1 VRAEFEARL
10 PGWLRKPWAPAVLL
24 GVVCALSL
32 GARVFHLDIPGAD
45 GQYVFDERYY
55 VNAARVIVGAPMQP
69 TDTYAHL
76 APRGA
81 DPNGEHPQLGKA
93 IIGASISLLGD
104 HPAAWRLPVAL
115 FATLALALLFWVVR
129 RLGGSPWLSLGVVA
143 IAAAENLWLVSG
155 RIGVL
160 EMLCIPFML
169 AGFGFYLDRQP
180 VVAGILLGVGSC
192 VKELCLYALIAIL
205 LLELL
210 RAARWLATDRA
221 RVSRTRFAMP
231 VVVTAV
237 WLFTFFS
244 LLGVLDA
251 IVPPYHNGHP
261 VDRGQAAVCGD
272 FALWSD
278 ACNHFAFMN
287 DYAARLRGPVAAH
300 SITGHPWEFWLDQP
314 PIPYYTETRAV
325 HSGSKLVGLDTVLS
339 FQGLVNPVLLFSGWL
354 AIPLAA
360 WWAWRR
366 RDDLSLFVVAWVI
379 ATWLP
384 VELANLVDQRLTY
397 LYYMAYTL
405 PALFVA
411 VALVLARLPRLL
423 TGVWIG
429 AYLSAF
435 ALLYPFRTLSG
446 G

>member
-1 VRAEFEARL
+1 VRAELEVRL
-10 PGWLRKPWAPAVLL
+10 RDWLRKPWAPAVLL
-24 GVVCALSL
+24 GAVCALSL
-32 GARVFHLDIPGAD
+32 GARLFHLDIPGAA
-45 GQYVFDERYY
+45 GQYIFDERYY
-55 VNAARVIVGAPMQP
+55 VNAARVIVGAPMQA
-69 TDTYAHL
+69 TDTYLHL

-93 IIGASISLLGD
+93 IIGASITLLGD
-104 HPAAWRLPVAL
+104 NPVAWRLPVVL

-169 AGFGFYLDRQP
+169 AGFAFYLDRQP

-205 LLELL
+205 VLELL
-210 RAARWLATDRA
+210 RAARWFIGERA
-221 RVSRTRFAMP
+221 RVPRARIAMP
-231 VVVTAV
+231 VIATAV
-237 WLFTFFS
+237 FLFTFFS

-251 IVPPYHNGHP
+251 IVPPYHNGRL
-261 VDRGQAAVCGD
+261 VDRGQAPVCSHA
-272 FALWSD
+272 ALWSD

-287 DYAARLRGPVAAH
+287 DYASKLRGPVAAH
-300 SITGHPWEFWLDQP
+300 SITGYPWQFWLDQP
-314 PIPYYTETRAV
+314 PITYYAETRAV
-325 HSGSKLVGLDTVLS
+325 RSGSTLVRLDTVMS
-339 FQGLVNPVLLFSGWL
+339 FQGFINPVLLFSAWL
-354 AIPLAA
+354 AVPLAA

-366 RDDLSLFVVAWVI
+366 RDDLSLFVLAWVV
-379 ATWLP
+379 ATWVP

-411 VALVLARLPRLL
+411 VAMALARLPRLL
-423 TGVWIG
+423 TGAWIG

-435 ALLYPFRTLSG
+435 VLLYPFRTLSG